1 MKFAK
6 PLPSS
11 IANRYLGWR
20 ATTYEE
26 NQAWYT
32 KLADE
37 GQHPRGMII
46 SCCDSRVHATSMFGA
61 DTGEYFM
68 HRNIANLVPP
78 YAPDKDY
85 HGTSAAIEYA
95 VNALRVVNLIVM
107 GHTQC
112 GGVLGCHAMCSGKA
126 PELEEDTSFVGRWMD
141 ILRPGYERVV
151 AEGGD
156 EATQITALEKQA
168 ILVSLENLMT
178 FPFVRER
185 VESGE
190 LALHGVSIDIRS
202 GDLQQYDA
210 ESDAFVPVRQ
220 K

>member
-1 MKFAK
+1 MNFAK

-11 IANRYLGWR
+11 MVKRYQGWR
-20 ATTYEE
+20 ATTYSE
-26 NQAWYT
+26 NKAWYT

-46 SCCDSRVHATSMFGA
+46 SCCDSRVHATALFGA
-61 DTGEYFM
+61 DTGEFFI

-95 VNALRVVNLIVM
+95 VNTLRVVNLIIM

-112 GGVLGCHAMCSGKA
+112 GGVNGCHAMCSGQA
-126 PELEEDTSFVGRWMD
+126 PELEKDTSFVGRWMD

-151 AEGGD
+151 ASGGD
-156 EATQITALEKQA
+156 DAEQIKELEKQSVL
-168 ILVSLENLMT
+168 ISLENLMT

-185 VESGE
+185 VESGD

-202 GDLQQYDA
+202 GAMIQYDPA
-210 ESDAFVPVRQ
+210 NNGFVTV
-220 K
+220 